1 MISRQGQH
9 GNLSPPP
16 SLFPVKKNVF
26 DAASMPLEVEL
37 DEQANHG
44 HE

>member
-16 SLFPVKKNVF
+16 SLLKKNVF